1 MGGGGGGGA
10 LADGGREGAGGR
22 REGAEGGREG
32 GGSQGGGGSDPV
44 LKLKRSSGLN
54 VAPPTSFAAFVAFVH
69 FRFPHVVC
77 VNDYFSEAYSVA

>member
-1 MGGGGGGGA
+1 MGGGGT

-32 GGSQGGGGSDPV
+32 GGSQGGGGGSDPV

-54 VAPPTSFAAFVAFVH
+54 VAPQWPTKQFQ
-69 FRFPHVVC
+69 
-77 VNDYFSEAYSVA
+77 

>member
-1 MGGGGGGGA
+1 MGGGGT

-32 GGSQGGGGSDPV
+32 GGSQGGGGGSDPV

-54 VAPPTSFAAFVAFVH
+54 VAPPFCQLRWFFQLRVSPVRAQSFA
-69 FRFPHVVC
+69 VC
-77 VNDYFSEAYSVA
+77 